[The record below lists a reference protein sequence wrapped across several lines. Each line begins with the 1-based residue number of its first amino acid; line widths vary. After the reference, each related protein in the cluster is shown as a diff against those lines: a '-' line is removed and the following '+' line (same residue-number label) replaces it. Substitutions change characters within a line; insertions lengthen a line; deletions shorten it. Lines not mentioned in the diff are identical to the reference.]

1 MKKQLI
7 SIRVSDATR
16 EKLDTLAAHYGTQAE
31 VVAVAIDRLH
41 QEQNIMTYRYEVGY
55 RTKDGQDHVKTVEA
69 RNEFEAR
76 QLAGA
81 FNEYVISIVNLD
93 R

>member
-1 MKKQLI
+1 MKTQVNARI
-7 SIRVSDATR
+7 SEATR
-16 EKLDTLAAHYGTQAE
+16 AKLDALTVLYGTQAE